1 MLGINYQKIESNS
14 VGYKMRHAAPVI
26 GGLQ

>member
-14 VGYKMRHAAPVI
+14 VGYKMGHAAPVI